1 MVLENYFLITKML
14 FSKEEYKTRLKKV
27 QKSMQEKGIEL
38 LISQDTNNMNYLTGY
53 DAWSFYYTQCVMVHI
68 NAEEPLCFV
77 RAQDAGG
84 AYIKTYLK
92 KENIIVYEEKYIHTW
107 PMHPYDPLVELIK
120 KNKWD
125 NLNIGVEMD
134 SHYFTAYCYE
144 KLKQGLP
151 NAKIKDS
158 ERLVNWV
165 RFLKSDAEINLMK
178 GASLITEKSMK
189 VAIDSIKP
197 GVRQCDAVAEIQRAL
212 FRGTPE
218 IGGEYSSIATLLPT
232 GKGTSASHLTA
243 TDEKFVEGEA
253 TIIELSGVNKRYHC
267 PLARTVQLGKPEQ
280 KKIDA
285 MKATNEALDAGIAA
299 TKPGNTANDVAQ
311 KFWAV
316 LDKYNIKKESR
327 TGYSIGIGYPP
338 DWGEHT
344 LNIYKGE
351 KTILQPN
358 VCFHMI
364 AVMQFGDWGVEAS
377 ESIRVTETGS
387 ELFCNFSRELYIK

>member
-1 MVLENYFLITKML
+1 MSFTKD
-14 FSKEEYKTRLKKV
+14 EYKERLIKTK
-27 QKSMQEKGIEL
+27 QSMQQKGIEL

-53 DAWSFYYTQCVMVHI
+53 DAWSFYYSQCVLVHVDLD
-68 NAEEPLCFV
+68 EPICFV

-92 KENIIVYEEKYIHTW
+92 RENIIVYKEKYIHTW
-107 PMHPYDPLVELIK
+107 PTHPYDALIDFIK
-120 KNKWD
+120 ERKWEKT
-125 NLNIGVEMD
+125 NIGVEMD
-134 SHYFTAYCYE
+134 SHYFTAFCYE

-151 NAKIKDS
+151 NANIKDS
-158 ERLVNWV
+158 KRLVNWV
-165 RFLKSDAEINLMK
+165 RLIKSDAEINLMK
-178 GASLITEKSMK
+178 GAAKISENAMK
-189 VAIDSIKP
+189 VAMDSINP

-218 IGGEYSSIATLLPT
+218 IGGEYASIAVLLPT

-243 TDEKFVEGEA
+243 TDEKFVKGEA
-253 TIIELSGVNKRYHC
+253 TVVELSGVTKRYHC
-267 PLARTVQLGKPEQ
+267 PMARTVHLGKPEQ

-285 MKATNEALDAGIAA
+285 MKATNEALNEGISVA
-299 TKPGNTANDVAQ
+299 KPGNTADDVAQ
-311 KFWAV
+311 KFWGV

-344 LNIYKGE
+344 LNIYKGD
-351 KTILQPN
+351 KTILKPN

-377 ESIRVTETGS
+377 ESVRITDKGS
-387 ELFCNFSRELYIK
+387 ELFCNFPKDLHIK

>member
-1 MVLENYFLITKML
+1 ML
-14 FSKEEYKTRLKKV
+14 FTKEEYKNRLKKV
-27 QKSMQEKGIEL
+27 QKSMREKGIDL

-53 DAWSFYYTQCVMVHI
+53 DAWSFYYAQCALVHVDL
-68 NAEEPLCFV
+68 EEPLCFV

-107 PMHPYDPLVELIK
+107 PMHPYDPLIELIK

-125 NLNIGVEMD
+125 KLNIGVEMD

-165 RFLKSDAEINLMK
+165 RLVKSEAEIKLMK
-178 GASLITEKSMK
+178 GAALISQEAMK
-189 VAIDSIKP
+189 VAMASIKP
-197 GVRQCDAVAEIQRAL
+197 GVRQCDAVAEIQKAL
-212 FRGTPE
+212 FKGTPE
-218 IGGEYSSIATLLPT
+218 IGGEYASIATLLPT

-267 PLARTVQLGKPEQ
+267 PMARTILLGKPDQ

-285 MKATNEALDAGIAA
+285 MKATNEALDEGIAA

-311 KFWAV
+311 KFWSV

-351 KTILQPN
+351 ITELVPN
-358 VCFHMI
+358 SCFHMI

-377 ESIRVTETGS
+377 ESIRVTDNGC
-387 ELFCNFSRELYIK
+387 ELFCNYPKELNIKS

>member
-1 MVLENYFLITKML
+1 MIFT
-14 FSKEEYKTRLKKV
+14 KEEYIQRLKKT
-27 QKSMQEKGIEL
+27 KLSMQQKGIDL
-38 LISQDTNNMNYLTGY
+38 LISQDTNNINYLTGY
-53 DAWSFYYTQCVMVHI
+53 DAWSFYYSQCVLVHVDLD
-68 NAEEPLCFV
+68 EPLCFV

-107 PMHPYDPLVELIK
+107 PMHPYDSLIDLIK
-120 KNKWD
+120 DRKWEK
-125 NLNIGVEMD
+125 LNIGVEMD
-134 SHYFTAYCYE
+134 SHYFTAFCHE

-151 NAKIKDS
+151 NANIKDS
-158 ERLVNWV
+158 ERLVNWI
-165 RFLKSDAEINLMK
+165 RLIKSDSEINLMK
-178 GASLITEKSMK
+178 GAAKISENAMK
-189 VAIDSIKP
+189 VAMDSISP

-212 FRGTPE
+212 FKGTPE
-218 IGGEYSSIATLLPT
+218 IGGEYSSIAVLLPT

-253 TIIELSGVNKRYHC
+253 TVIELSGVNKRYHC
-267 PLARTVQLGKPEQ
+267 PIARTVHLGKPEQ

-285 MKATNEALDAGIAA
+285 MKATNEALNEGISVA
-299 TKPGNTANDVAQ
+299 KPGNTADDVAQ
-311 KFWAV
+311 KFWGV

-344 LNIYKGE
+344 LNIYKGD
-351 KTILQPN
+351 KTILKPN

-377 ESIRVTETGS
+377 ESVRITDKGS
-387 ELFCNFSRELYIK
+387 ELFCNFPKDLRIK